1 MIDRPPHPFP
11 ASNTYRLASGAQLHQ
26 VHDRQFAANGFNPGL
41 GRRSRFAPL
50 ELPTGKIPT
59 QYAGT
64 SFECAVHETIFHDI
78 PFDQPDKTVGTDSI
92 KPLNHAVVRIKRELV
107 LVPLFAPDL
116 AKWNITR
123 QDLIDTTAFFYPVTS
138 QWALAIHQSR
148 RDADGLVWTSKR
160 CDPDLSFLFFGD
172 RVDDSDI
179 QVIESTSIWAEA
191 DEMADL
197 RDFADRSDIV
207 LVL

>member
-1 MIDRPPHPFP
+1 MIKPPPYPFP
-11 ASNTYRLASGAQLHQ
+11 ASNTYSLASGTQLHR
-26 VHDRQFAANGFNPGL
+26 VHDRRFTANSFNPGL

-50 ELPTGKIPT
+50 DLPTGKIPT

-64 SFECAVHETIFHDI
+64 SYECAVHETIFHDI
-78 PFDQPDKTVGTDSI
+78 PLDQPDKTVGADSI
-92 KPLNHAVVRIKRELV
+92 KPLNHGVVRTKRELV

-116 AKWNITR
+116 AKWNVTR
-123 QDLIDTTAFFYPVTS
+123 QDLIDTTASFYPITT

-160 CDPDLSFLFFGD
+160 CGPDLSFLFFGD
-172 RVDDSDI
+172 RVDAGDI
-179 QVIESTSIWAEA
+179 QVIESTSIWTDA

-197 RDFADRSDIV
+197 RNFADRSDII